1 MRSRVAVAA
10 VILTVAAGAMS
21 LRAQH
26 TLAAKFDLAKPLTLT
41 GTVTQVDWANPYV
54 HVLMKVPGQPL
65 PTLWAVEVEGPIVLA
80 DNGWSETSL
89 APGEVIRVEGFA
101 ARNGSNQISGRSVV
115 VTRTGRPVYVG
126 TNGTPRPRPTAT
138 GPTPRWPDKRPRL
151 GPPPG
156 QTGRSEEHT

>member
-41 GTVTQVDWANPYV
+41 GTVTQIDWANPYV

-65 PTLWAVEVEGPIVLA
+65 PALWAIEVDGPIILESK
-80 DNGWSETSL
+80 GWSETSL
-89 APGEVIRVEGFA
+89 APGDPIRVEGFA
-101 ARNGSNQISGRSVV
+101 ARDGSNQISGGKVIN
-115 VTRTGRPVYVG
+115 TRTGQAVYTR
-126 TNGTPRPRPTAT
+126 TNGTPKARPVAT
-138 GPTPRWPDKRPRL
+138 GATPRWPDGRPRL
-151 GPPPG
+151 G
-156 QTGRSEEHT
+156 